1 MAGRDDIYKYGQ
13 KTRFTS
19 ENQPTKSGRKP
30 KIYNI
35 AKKTYGISFEEFKEV
50 VNYLMQCPKT
60 KLIEI
65 SECED
70 TPIWMINVCRALHKD
85 TGRGTMNTLRDIVAF
100 MWGKEMAAKV
110 DITTNGKDIIAPAR
124 TLTAE
129 EARDYGLKLEEEY

>member
-1 MAGRDDIYKYGQ
+1 MANKRIVEDGM
-13 KTRFTS
+13 KTHFTS
-19 ENQPTKSGRKP
+19 ENQPANRGRKS
-30 KIYNI
+30 KIYNV

-60 KLIEI
+60 RLIEI

-70 TPIWMINVCRALHKD
+70 TPIWMTNLCRALHKD
-85 TGRGTMNTLRDIVAF
+85 TERGTMNTLRDIVAF
-100 MWGKEMAAKV
+100 MWGKEMASKM

-124 TLTAE
+124 TLTVE

>member
-19 ENQPTKSGRKP
+19 ENQPQRNGRKP

-50 VNYLMQCPKT
+50 VNYLMQCPKAQ
-60 KLIEI
+60 LIEI
-65 SECED
+65 SERED

-85 TGRGTMNTLRDIVAF
+85 AGRGAMNTLRDIVAF
-100 MWGKEMAAKV
+100 MWGKEMVSKV
-110 DITTNGKDIIAPAR
+110 DITTNGKDIIAPPR

-129 EARDYGLKLEEEY
+129 EAKEYGIRLEEEY